1 MKDIERIVSMM
12 CGVCGNDQFSALD
25 ENITD
30 IQDASNE
37 TILKCADCGEIFTK
51 EKLIEDNEGNINAN
65 LDDVKEEAMKHVQ
78 KEFKKL
84 FK

>member
-1 MKDIERIVSMM
+1 MK
-12 CGVCGNDQFSALD
+12 CGVCGNNQFSALD

-37 TILKCADCGEIFTK
+37 TILKCADCGETFTK